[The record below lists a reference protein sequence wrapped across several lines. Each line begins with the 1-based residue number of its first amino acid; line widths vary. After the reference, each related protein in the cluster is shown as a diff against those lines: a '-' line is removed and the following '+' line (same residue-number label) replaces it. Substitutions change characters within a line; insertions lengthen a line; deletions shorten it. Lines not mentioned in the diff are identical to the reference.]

1 MSLSKKQ
8 EKELAK
14 YQEMI
19 AKAIQNKENF
29 EEFADNLELGLGD
42 IRELKIPQ
50 TITSGDWC
58 VPERVPELLVQLC
71 RDPNYIHFVCKYIL
85 NIDLLPFQ
93 LAVLQTLWTKSLPIF
108 IGSRGCSKSFMLA
121 VYALLRM
128 ILQQGCKVAVVGA
141 SLRQS
146 MVIFNYIQQIYENAP
161 ILRDICGFQGP
172 KRDLHIAYFEIGT
185 SRAVFLPLG
194 NGDKIRGQRAN
205 VIICDEFSSISKEV
219 FETVVRGFAAV
230 KSEGVYHHVKKAAK
244 DKALKQLNLESGISQ
259 TNQTVI
265 PQFSTA
271 LANNQI
277 ILSGTPYYQFNHFYQ
292 YYKYYRAIILSGGNK
307 EILKKEFPD
316 IKLGGN
322 VNPEDYAIIRLPW
335 DIVPEG
341 MMDASI
347 LTQGQATMDPTIF
360 SMEYAACLCPGTQI
374 ITNQGSKKI
383 EDIQIGD
390 LVLTHKGRFKKVTKR
405 TFREVDEKIIDL
417 KTFGY
422 SESILA
428 TKNHPFWMKNDEFVE
443 LDRLTKSTHIVNLK
457 ELNNRKVIDIKT
469 FTKNYVE
476 IDNKIYAKSSQ
487 NQCSNE
493 MIQEIRN
500 SNKKINE
507 LCLIHKMSYSKIW
520 SIINQKTIPKFAVPS
535 KIKINYDLGLI
546 FGYYASEGSQGAKGR
561 AINFALDG
569 HVDAP
574 LVAFVDELCVS
585 IEKVFGLKPKVYTKE
600 NVASVV
606 INNRIITDFITKNCT
621 GIATNKFMNPD
632 LLFSNGD
639 FIKGFIKGYFNGD
652 GHKNYKNA
660 SASSCSLSLLTQVRL
675 CLSYFNI
682 GSSISF
688 QSRKTAFFRG
698 KEYPTHQSYILLMNG
713 VNYDIFLKTFYS
725 SYKKTLGKQTSI
737 INDGNKTT
745 LTFKSKN
752 EIPYKG
758 LVYNLE
764 VEDDHSYSLHNATVH
779 NCFPSDSEGFYLASS
794 IKEAT
799 CPIKDST
806 GEEILFGAKLIGDK
820 DKIYVLGIDPASED
834 DNFTMNVIEVNPTY
848 RAVVY
853 QFAINRK
860 GFEEL
865 KRDPLVKGLG
875 DINDYNTFCVKHIRD
890 ICRRFNI
897 KLICMDSGGGG
908 VSIRESLKDSTKLL
922 DVHDELILDPEDEY
936 SRGLK
941 GKQILNT
948 IEFSKYEWRQQAHH
962 GLRIDILHKKLLFP
976 FYDAAAVEIASLDN
990 KSVGLG
996 VDRLDD
1002 CYIEI
1007 EQCKQETTLI
1017 RHSQTTTG
1025 KETWDVPKIIGLDA
1039 EEIKKTLKK
1048 DRFTSLLLANWAA
1061 RLVEEELE
1069 YAGIKFTGGSVQG
1082 LSQEEETFGT
1092 AFVGKGAKK
1101 MRYLQDNFV
1110 TSISASTQ
1118 GANGRTLYT

>member
-50 TITSGDWC
+50 TITGGDWC
-58 VPERVPELLVQLC
+58 VQERVPELLVQLC

-93 LAVLQTLWTKSLPIF
+93 LAILQTLWHKSLPMF

-121 VYALLRM
+121 VYTLVRM

-205 VIICDEFSSISKEV
+205 VILADEFSCLDENTIVETSDGLVRIKDSFTIPNKQLGLIDQDGKVVKSTKYIKTPLVDVYKVTTRNGFSFKCSSIHKVKTTKGFKLAKDLTSSDYLPSPNYYTFPTKYVEGVNEELAWLMGILTSEGSINSKHSLYVQMTDKNCIDRIATILQKYTDNKVSIDYRKAYFDDRGWDCKERWTVRTCDLTFRNKLKELGLDRNKCYTKKIPHSILRSPKSVVIAYLSGLFEGDGSCFHWKQDKITNHLGIAYYSVCEQLCTDVQILLRKLDIFASKNHRKSKISDKKQWFLRINGENAYRLGKLLNISKWNNLVDTAFIYNNPMYGISPIKDRFRINGYTEGKGFNVAWADSLEEAVILRDKYYDNRIPAFKVVKVEKLEEQQHLYDYFIPNNHTFNANGFVQHNSISKEV

-244 DKALKQLNLESGISQ
+244 DKALKQLNLESGKVP
-259 TNQTVI
+259 TNQDFT
-265 PQFSTA
+265 PKLSTS

-277 ILSGTPYYQFNHFYQ
+277 ILSGTPSYQFNHFYQ

-307 EILKKEFPD
+307 DILKKEFPD
-316 IKLGGN
+316 VKLGDN
-322 VNPEDYAIIRLPW
+322 VNAEDYAIIRLPW
-335 DIVPEG
+335 DVVPEG

-360 SMEYAACLCPGTQI
+360 SLEYAAC
-374 ITNQGSKKI
+374 
-383 EDIQIGD
+383 
-390 LVLTHKGRFKKVTKR
+390 
-405 TFREVDEKIIDL
+405 
-417 KTFGY
+417 
-422 SESILA
+422 
-428 TKNHPFWMKNDEFVE
+428 
-443 LDRLTKSTHIVNLK
+443 
-457 ELNNRKVIDIKT
+457 
-469 FTKNYVE
+469 
-476 IDNKIYAKSSQ
+476 
-487 NQCSNE
+487 
-493 MIQEIRN
+493 
-500 SNKKINE
+500 
-507 LCLIHKMSYSKIW
+507 
-520 SIINQKTIPKFAVPS
+520 FA
-535 KIKINYDLGLI
+535 
-546 FGYYASEGSQGAKGR
+546 A
-561 AINFALDG
+561 
-569 HVDAP
+569 
-574 LVAFVDELCVS
+574 
-585 IEKVFGLKPKVYTKE
+585 
-600 NVASVV
+600 
-606 INNRIITDFITKNCT
+606 
-621 GIATNKFMNPD
+621 
-632 LLFSNGD
+632 
-639 FIKGFIKGYFNGD
+639 
-652 GHKNYKNA
+652 
-660 SASSCSLSLLTQVRL
+660 
-675 CLSYFNI
+675 
-682 GSSISF
+682 
-688 QSRKTAFFRG
+688 
-698 KEYPTHQSYILLMNG
+698 
-713 VNYDIFLKTFYS
+713 
-725 SYKKTLGKQTSI
+725 
-737 INDGNKTT
+737 
-745 LTFKSKN
+745 
-752 EIPYKG
+752 
-758 LVYNLE
+758 
-764 VEDDHSYSLHNATVH
+764 
-779 NCFPSDSEGFYLASS
+779 DSEGFYLASS
-794 IKEAT
+794 IKDAT
-799 CPIKDST
+799 CPLKDAS
-806 GEEILFGAKLIGDK
+806 GDEILFGAKLVGDK

-890 ICRRFNI
+890 VCRRFNV

-908 VSIRESLKDSTKLL
+908 VSIRESLKDSSKLL
-922 DVHDELILDPEDEY
+922 DVHDELILDPDDEY

-976 FYDAAAVEIASLDN
+976 FYDAAAVEIASLEN

-1082 LSQEEETFGT
+1082 LSQEEEIFGT

>member
-8 EKELAK
+8 EKELVK

-42 IRELKIPQ
+42 IRELQIPQ
-50 TITSGDWC
+50 VITSGDWC
-58 VPERVPELLVQLC
+58 VPEKVPELLVQLC

-244 DKALKQLNLESGISQ
+244 DKALKQLNKQSTEIKEVKDSVVKIS
-259 TNQTVI
+259 T
-265 PQFSTA
+265 S

-277 ILSGTPYYQFNHFYQ
+277 ILSGTPSYQFNHFYQ
-292 YYKYYRAIILSGGNK
+292 YYSYYRAIILSGGNK

-316 IKLGGN
+316 VKLSNN
-322 VNPEDYAIIRLPW
+322 VNAEDYAIIRLPW
-335 DIVPEG
+335 DVVPEG

-360 SMEYAACLCPGTQI
+360 SLEYAAC
-374 ITNQGSKKI
+374 
-383 EDIQIGD
+383 
-390 LVLTHKGRFKKVTKR
+390 
-405 TFREVDEKIIDL
+405 
-417 KTFGY
+417 
-422 SESILA
+422 
-428 TKNHPFWMKNDEFVE
+428 
-443 LDRLTKSTHIVNLK
+443 
-457 ELNNRKVIDIKT
+457 
-469 FTKNYVE
+469 
-476 IDNKIYAKSSQ
+476 
-487 NQCSNE
+487 
-493 MIQEIRN
+493 
-500 SNKKINE
+500 
-507 LCLIHKMSYSKIW
+507 
-520 SIINQKTIPKFAVPS
+520 FA
-535 KIKINYDLGLI
+535 
-546 FGYYASEGSQGAKGR
+546 A
-561 AINFALDG
+561 
-569 HVDAP
+569 
-574 LVAFVDELCVS
+574 
-585 IEKVFGLKPKVYTKE
+585 
-600 NVASVV
+600 
-606 INNRIITDFITKNCT
+606 
-621 GIATNKFMNPD
+621 
-632 LLFSNGD
+632 
-639 FIKGFIKGYFNGD
+639 
-652 GHKNYKNA
+652 
-660 SASSCSLSLLTQVRL
+660 
-675 CLSYFNI
+675 
-682 GSSISF
+682 
-688 QSRKTAFFRG
+688 
-698 KEYPTHQSYILLMNG
+698 
-713 VNYDIFLKTFYS
+713 
-725 SYKKTLGKQTSI
+725 
-737 INDGNKTT
+737 
-745 LTFKSKN
+745 
-752 EIPYKG
+752 
-758 LVYNLE
+758 
-764 VEDDHSYSLHNATVH
+764 
-779 NCFPSDSEGFYLASS
+779 DSEGFYLASS

-799 CPIKDST
+799 CPLKDST
-806 GEEILFGAKLIGDK
+806 GEEILFGAKLVGDK

-908 VSIRESLKDSTKLL
+908 VSIRESLKDSSKLL

-1082 LSQEEETFGT
+1082 LSQEEESFGT